1 MHKFANGIVGVAQS
15 EHVQAKAKENVYI
28 SFSCTC
34 VQSKD
39 SFMRDLSSNRP
50 LSSNDVDKAIV
61 ETREKVNGS
70 CLIVFV
76 CSIIVISFALFLC
89 I

>member
-1 MHKFANGIVGVAQS
+1 
-15 EHVQAKAKENVYI
+15 
-28 SFSCTC
+28 
-34 VQSKD
+34 
-39 SFMRDLSSNRP
+39 MRDLSSNRP
-50 LSSNDVDKAIV
+50 LLSNDVDKAIV

-70 CLIVFV
+70 RLIVFV

>member
-1 MHKFANGIVGVAQS
+1 
-15 EHVQAKAKENVYI
+15 
-28 SFSCTC
+28 
-34 VQSKD
+34 
-39 SFMRDLSSNRP
+39 MRDLSSNRP

-89 I
+89 IYDRQSDFVWLES

>member
-1 MHKFANGIVGVAQS
+1 MLLSQS
-15 EHVQAKAKENVYI
+15 TFRQKLQENVYI
-28 SFSCTC
+28 SFSCTYM
-34 VQSKD
+34 QSKD

-76 CSIIVISFALFLC
+76 CSIIVISFASFLC

>member
-1 MHKFANGIVGVAQS
+1 
-15 EHVQAKAKENVYI
+15 
-28 SFSCTC
+28 
-34 VQSKD
+34 
-39 SFMRDLSSNRP
+39 MRDLSSNRP
-50 LSSNDVDKAIV
+50 LLSNDVDKAIV

-76 CSIIVISFALFLC
+76 CSIIVISFASFLC

>member
-1 MHKFANGIVGVAQS
+1 
-15 EHVQAKAKENVYI
+15 
-28 SFSCTC
+28 
-34 VQSKD
+34 
-39 SFMRDLSSNRP
+39 MRDLSSNRP

-76 CSIIVISFALFLC
+76 LQYYSYFFRFVSMYMTDNRISFGWNPNRELDLFS
-89 I
+89 IYVRNR